1 MELRCT
7 RVADIPPGP
16 ACAIRTC
23 EHGARRVIRTEYDGP
38 RCSSA
43 SSRSSVSVLALK
55 VGEFDGGELAVDTA
69 HFAFDVLPFSAYL
82 ARYLS
87 DVETGHR

>member
-1 MELRCT
+1 
-7 RVADIPPGP
+7 
-16 ACAIRTC
+16 
-23 EHGARRVIRTEYDGP
+23 
-38 RCSSA
+38 
-43 SSRSSVSVLALK
+43 VSVLALK